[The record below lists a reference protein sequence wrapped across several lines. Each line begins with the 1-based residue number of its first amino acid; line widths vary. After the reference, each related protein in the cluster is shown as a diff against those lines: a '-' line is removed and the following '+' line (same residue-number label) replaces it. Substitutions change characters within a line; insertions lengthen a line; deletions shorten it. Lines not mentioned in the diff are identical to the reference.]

1 MLTVGEE
8 ERHKWRPK
16 HQMQHLQHQQRQR
29 MKGYESN
36 VSRSKRS
43 SHFQI
48 KESILGRHRSANNF
62 ISTNS
67 SGQLHMSNSSLS
79 SSSTPSIS
87 SCLSISPTDQDGIVE
102 LTDDL
107 HPRIVNSFGMDE
119 SVRNMI
125 NNVVDVPSSE
135 NGVSGVKK

>member
-1 MLTVGEE
+1 
-8 ERHKWRPK
+8 
-16 HQMQHLQHQQRQR
+16 

-48 KESILGRHRSANNF
+48 KESILGRHRSENNF

-67 SGQLHMSNSSLS
+67 SGQLQLSKSSLS

-87 SCLSISPTDQDGIVE
+87 SCLSISPTDQDEIVE
-102 LTDDL
+102 MTDDS
-107 HPRIVNSFGMDE
+107 HPRTVTSVGMDE
-119 SVRNMI
+119 NIRKTI
-125 NNVVDVPSSE
+125 NNVVDVP
-135 NGVSGVKK
+135 